1 VNPKINLD
9 EIKKVA
15 QLAKLSFKEEELQTF
30 FEDINNIVSHF
41 AKLEELDL
49 ENVSPTSHISWS
61 TPPTNP
67 DQPVQWPDY
76 QKILERAPRVSGNY
90 VIVPKIVDK

>member
-1 VNPKINLD
+1 MDSRLELE

-15 QLAKLSFKEEELQTF
+15 QLAKLSFKEEELQAF

-41 AKLEELDL
+41 AKLEELNL

-61 TPPTNP
+61 NPPTNP
-67 DQPVQWPDY
+67 DQPAEWPEH
-76 QKILERAPRVSGNY
+76 QKILKNAPQVSGNY
-90 VIVPKIVDK
+90 IIVPKIVDK